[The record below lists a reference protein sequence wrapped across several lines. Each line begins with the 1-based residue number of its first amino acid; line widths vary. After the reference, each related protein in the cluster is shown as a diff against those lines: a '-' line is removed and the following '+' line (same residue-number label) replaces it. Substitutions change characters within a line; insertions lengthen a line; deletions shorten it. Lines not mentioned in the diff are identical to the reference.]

1 MVNALLEA
9 TARVLVRDG
18 FERASTNRIAD
29 RAGVS
34 VGSLYQYF
42 PNREAL
48 VAALVD
54 RHVEKMNAI
63 IAAAFERIQTL
74 PLRAATRAMVDTILE
89 VHLKVDPGL
98 HKVLAEEVPRV
109 GALNRMEDVQLRA
122 HDLALSYLE
131 AHRGEIRPRNLSLAA
146 LLAVEIFEALTHQA
160 VLSRPE
166 LLENDQ
172 FAIEVTDLVVRYL
185 ET

>member
-1 MVNALLEA
+1 
-9 TARVLVRDG
+9 
-18 FERASTNRIAD
+18 
-29 RAGVS
+29 
-34 VGSLYQYF
+34 
-42 PNREAL
+42 
-48 VAALVD
+48 
-54 RHVEKMNAI
+54 
-63 IAAAFERIQTL
+63 
-74 PLRAATRAMVDTILE
+74 MVDTILE

-122 HDLALSYLE
+122 QDLALSYLE
-131 AHRGEIRPRNLSLAA
+131 AHREEIRPRDLSLAA

-172 FAIEVTDLVVRYL
+172 FAIEVTDLVARYL
-185 ET
+185 EA